1 MHKNMEQNEQMK
13 SLLLTDEDENEIEF
27 DIMDSFDFNGETYFV
42 LLPVDDD
49 SDDIEYVILQEK
61 GEGELIGIDDE
72 NTLELVF
79 DEYKRRNDLEN

>member
-1 MHKNMEQNEQMK
+1 MEQNEQTK
-13 SLLLTDEDENEIEF
+13 SIILTDEDENEIEF
-27 DIMDSFDFNGETYFV
+27 DIMDRFDFNGETYFV